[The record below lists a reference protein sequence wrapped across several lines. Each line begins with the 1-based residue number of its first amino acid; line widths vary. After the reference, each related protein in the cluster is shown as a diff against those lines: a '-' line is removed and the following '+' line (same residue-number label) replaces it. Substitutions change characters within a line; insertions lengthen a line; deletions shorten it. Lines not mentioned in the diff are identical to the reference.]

1 MVVALV
7 RNVHVLLGKYEKD
20 ALLSMHHVFA
30 ELSETHRS
38 SGLCVT
44 LSPKKPITSHSVCLG
59 GSRVSSFPHSHPNG
73 VMTVSTTE
81 CAGKDKVGHSEFM
94 TFQFLPASFLHA
106 HIGSPLSSLMA
117 VWEKLHEGA
126 QNSISNDI
134 RVVDEK
140 AGLNFCALSIE

>member
-1 MVVALV
+1 MSLQ
-7 RNVHVLLGKYEKD
+7 
-20 ALLSMHHVFA
+20 S
-30 ELSETHRS
+30 SQIHRS
-38 SGLCVT
+38 SELYVT
-44 LSPKKPITSHSVCLG
+44 LSPKKHITSHSVCLG
-59 GSRVSSFPHSHPNG
+59 GSRVPYFPHSHPNG
-73 VMTVSTTE
+73 VMIVSTTE
-81 CAGKDKVGHSEFM
+81 CVGKDKVGHSEFM